1 MKNNIKKLLLA
12 GLFAI
17 ICSAGAAFANGLD
30 NRDAVGVY
38 VLGAEKPVGGI
49 QYEHRYTD
57 FISNKFGAFVFYDN
71 DSYTDPLDMNFTVET
86 DFTLYASEWKEKIA
100 SRLFAYAL
108 VGYTACITK
117 SYDYNSSTPSLKTET
132 FVSNAVASLGF
143 GFDFTF
149 FGHLSIP
156 VQFGFMGTFPQD
168 TQIGF
173 CGGIGLRYAW

>member
-1 MKNNIKKLLLA
+1 MKNNIKKLILSGVFALICA
-12 GLFAI
+12 GT
-17 ICSAGAAFANGLD
+17 GAFASGLD

-57 FISNKFGAFVFYDN
+57 FISNKFGAFIFYNN
-71 DSYTDPLDMNFTVET
+71 DSYSDPLDMNFTVET
-86 DFTLYASEWKEKIA
+86 DFTLFSSEWKDKIA

-108 VGYTACITK
+108 AGYTATLERG
-117 SYDYNSSTPSLKTET
+117 YDYINDVPKKEK
-132 FVSNAVASLGF
+132 FHSNAVASLGF

-149 FGHLSIP
+149 FGHLSVP

-168 TQIGF
+168 TQVGF